1 MERPRSKT
9 LLYFAPGSR
18 VDMRLR
24 QSDLG
29 QTLTPLGAASCENLT
44 TTLRRLAGAIS
55 DFPFPLDLGRLPCH
69 LHLSVPFNL
78 KMFVYFTIFYRS
90 CATKTHT
97 ILNKRRFL
105 AVKAR

>member
-44 TTLRRLAGAIS
+44 TTLRRLTGAIS

-69 LHLSVPFNL
+69 LHSFLFLSTEISE
-78 KMFVYFTIFYRS
+78 YSTIS
-90 CATKTHT
+90 SHK
-97 ILNKRRFL
+97 LQGVGEN
-105 AVKAR
+105 